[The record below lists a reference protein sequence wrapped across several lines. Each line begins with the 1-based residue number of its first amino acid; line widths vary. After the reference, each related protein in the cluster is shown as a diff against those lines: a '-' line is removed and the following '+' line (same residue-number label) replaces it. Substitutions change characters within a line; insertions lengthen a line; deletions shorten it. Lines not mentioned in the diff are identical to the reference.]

1 MWQELYH
8 TAPLLGLQTDTR
20 AQNEPVSF
28 APEIYQRVYEAL
40 LRHRHCQVMPMDVM
54 LATSN
59 FSPYRFV
66 IEKSDVIPSP
76 EEVAACIGEAE
87 QHYPDVETLQRVIDH
102 WYLV

>member
-1 MWQELYH
+1 
-8 TAPLLGLQTDTR
+8 
-20 AQNEPVSF
+20 
-28 APEIYQRVYEAL
+28 
-40 LRHRHCQVMPMDVM
+40 MDVM